1 MINSLLSVHKLKS
14 YLFCYS
20 DVLELASPVMLQ
32 LAIYK
37 VFDTTQVTKDMHI
50 TLEQVLLSFIMYVF
64 VIDLNCS

>member
-1 MINSLLSVHKLKS
+1 
-14 YLFCYS
+14 
-20 DVLELASPVMLQ
+20 MLQ